1 MTRMRPAGRILPVVM
16 ALFVA
21 SSGCGDHAG
30 NVATSPTSATTD
42 PANAQVAEAK
52 SSVVKIRAS
61 GPDCEFMPNS
71 GFVVA
76 PNRVMSTAHAVAGAD
91 SVSVELDGT
100 TYGAQVVSYDPDKDV
115 SLLAVPNLR
124 ARPLAFADS
133 PAADGVDVLLLG
145 YPNGGPFT
153 ATPVR
158 IKETIQLNGPNN
170 DHTATV
176 DREVYIIK
184 SPQKL
189 GDSGGPLIDVHGRV
203 LGMPF
208 GSAND
213 DPQTGF
219 AVTAKEVGPQ
229 MTKVANSAAVTTG
242 NCPP

>member
-1 MTRMRPAGRILPVVM
+1 M
-16 ALFVA
+16 ALFA
-21 SSGCGDHAG
+21 AASGCGDRAG
-30 NVATSPTSATTD
+30 DVATSPTSATID
-42 PANAQVAEAK
+42 PDNAVVAAAK
-52 SSVVKIRAS
+52 SGVVKIRGS
-61 GPDCEFMPNS
+61 GPDCEFSPNS

-76 PNRVMSTAHAVAGAD
+76 PNRVMSTAHAVAGAN
-91 SVSVELDGT
+91 SVSVEFDGT
-100 TYGAQVVSYDPDKDV
+100 TYGAQVVLYDPDKDV

-158 IKETIQLNGPNN
+158 IKETIQLNGPNIG
-170 DHTATV
+170 HTAMV
-176 DREVYIIK
+176 NRDVYVFK

-189 GDSGGPLIDVHGRV
+189 GDSGGPLIDVDGRV

-208 GSAND
+208 GAAND
-213 DPQTGF
+213 DPQTSF

-229 MTKVANSAAVTTG
+229 MTKVGNSVAVTTG
-242 NCPP
+242 DCPP